1 MTEPKIIQVSLA
13 GSGVEDS
20 TNCLV
25 VLRDDGT
32 LWIAAV
38 PDSLKQAAD
47 VKWHHVGL
55 PPTVSLC
62 DARLAKLVLTCH
74 PGPMFEAA
82 NAIRLTSQAITRRAG
97 ALKPAFKEK

>member
-20 TNCLV
+20 TNCIV

-38 PDSLKQAAD
+38 PDSLKQAD
-47 VKWHHVGL
+47 GMVWHRIGL
-55 PPTVSLC
+55 PPTES
-62 DARLAKLVLTCH
+62 
-74 PGPMFEAA
+74 
-82 NAIRLTSQAITRRAG
+82 
-97 ALKPAFKEK
+97 